1 MADATEGHE
10 RPVTPEERLALAHD
24 LEASN
29 RSADAV
35 LVYYRAIIESQREG
49 RWLSAASTPP
59 ALLGAV
65 RHAMRTV
72 KAGRRRAFEDALA
85 PVRARHGGTALARFD
100 ACLENLTGEKRATVA
115 DPRQRPTILY
125 FPGLPA
131 SPWFGREQFPWFAVL
146 EAATAAIRDEL
157 EAVMPRAE
165 RSERVF
171 TDDEAE
177 RRGLAGAQGAPSWNG
192 FYFWRHGE
200 PREDN
205 LTLCPRTAAVLA
217 ELPLCRIREH
227 APEVM
232 FSVLAPGTH
241 ILPHR
246 GVTNTRV
253 VCHLPLVVPSDCSL
267 VVDGKRHEWREGE
280 AIAFDDTYEHEAWN
294 RGTRLRVVLII
305 DVWHPG
311 LSAAERDAIA
321 TLAGA
326 MGDFN
331 KAAGL

>member
-1 MADATEGHE
+1 MAEVIEGHE
-10 RPVTPEERLALAHD
+10 RAVTPEERLALARR

-29 RSADAV
+29 RSADA
-35 LVYYRAIIESQREG
+35 LLAYYRAIIESQRQG

-65 RHAMRTV
+65 RHAMQVV
-72 KAGRRRAFEDALA
+72 KTGRRRAFEDALA
-85 PVRARHGGTALARFD
+85 PVRARHGGAALARFD
-100 ACLENLTGEKRATVA
+100 ACLENLTGERRAAVD

-131 SPWFGREQFPWFAVL
+131 SPWFSREQFPWFAEL
-146 EAATAAIRDEL
+146 EAATADIRTEL
-157 EAVMPRAE
+157 DAVMPRAQQG
-165 RSERVF
+165 ERVF

-177 RRGLAGAQGAPSWNG
+177 RRGLAGAQGAPSWHG

-205 LTLCPRTAAVLA
+205 LALCPRTAAILA
-217 ELPLCRIREH
+217 GLPLCRIREH

-246 GVTNTRV
+246 GVTNTRI
-253 VCHLPLVVPSDCSL
+253 VCHLPLVVPGDCAL
-267 VVDGKRHEWREGE
+267 VVGGERHAWREGE
-280 AIAFDDTYEHEAWN
+280 AVAFDDTFEHEAWN
-294 RGTRLRVVLII
+294 RGTRTRVVLII

-311 LSAAERDAIA
+311 LTEVERDAVA
-321 TLAGA
+321 VLVGA